1 MCVVILSMRVIRR
14 AATSYTQSIVS
25 LNVSLIL
32 LFVLSL
38 QFMRYIG
45 SGYNGDV
52 AEIRNTSMVIRPWR
66 LKTKKRKNDQ
76 EEDQKPKI
84 TWVGVQLTFITLMYI
99 AGYIIVF
106 LIIFILGKNWL
117 CDLIMQYYSK

>member
-14 AATSYTQSIVS
+14 AATSYIQNIASYS
-25 LNVSLIL
+25 FLLIL
-32 LFVLSL
+32 LSVLLL
-38 QFMRYIG
+38 QSMLCTG

-66 LKTKKRKNDQ
+66 LKTKKRRNDQ